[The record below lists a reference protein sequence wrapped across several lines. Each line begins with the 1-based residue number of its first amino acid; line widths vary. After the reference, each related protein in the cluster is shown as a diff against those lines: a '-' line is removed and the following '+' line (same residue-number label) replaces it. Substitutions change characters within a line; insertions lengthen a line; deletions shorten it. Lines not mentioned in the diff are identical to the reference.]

1 MIFLWTWGL
10 LREDCM
16 SMGWEKEMKSIQSMK
31 FRRYKLNVKL
41 KPLHHFLDIILIN
54 FKSYNWNL
62 CLFTAEPRMWI
73 YINWF
78 QMSIAEIIGDLCTNK
93 TLHDKSLKTWQFIR
107 VCVECVWRI
116 WQSCN
121 MEQAKNKLQYC
132 CSSRHGHADFVRAWS
147 RGICLWISFL
157 FRFLYTW
164 YSLVRSRS
172 DSNST

>member
-10 LREDCM
+10 LREDCI
-16 SMGWEKEMKSIQSMK
+16 SMGWEKEKKSIQSMK
-31 FRRYKLNVKL
+31 FKRYKLDVKL

-121 MEQAKNKLQYC
+121 MCVTKCRPVALVSHDKI
-132 CSSRHGHADFVRAWS
+132 F
-147 RGICLWISFL
+147 FL
-157 FRFLYTW
+157 IWKKFLNFGKIFG
-164 YSLVRSRS
+164 L
-172 DSNST
+172 